1 MIAFVRVA
9 GVKPGKTGAALA
21 FAKEMATYFKETQ
34 KRELEVL
41 LPIGGAVQRV
51 AWSARYNDLTE
62 LETVMNKITSDP
74 KYWELVNSASDNFI
88 PGSFHDAIWKTV

>member
-1 MIAFVRVA
+1 MHLCEWPASS
-9 GVKPGKTGAALA
+9 P
-21 FAKEMATYFKETQ
+21 E
-34 KRELEVL
+34 KRAQPWR
-41 LPIGGAVQRV
+41 LPKRWPPISRKHKNANSKCCSTIGGEVQRV

>member
-21 FAKEMATYFKETQ
+21 FAKEMAAYFKSTQ

-51 AWSARYNDLTE
+51 AWSARYTDLTE
-62 LETVMNKITSDP
+62 METVMNSLTADA

>member
-1 MIAFVRVA
+1 
-9 GVKPGKTGAALA
+9 
-21 FAKEMATYFKETQ
+21 

-62 LETVMNKITSDP
+62 LESVMNKLTSDP